1 MNGMSKSVRI
11 RLSIMMFMQYIMFA
25 VWWVPLAAYLVNIGI
40 DGLYKA
46 TILSSVG
53 LGCLAAPIIGMIA
66 DRHFASQ
73 KVLTVLNLLCAVLL
87 FLASKQENAM
97 LLFVLLLLAMFCYMP
112 TWSLT
117 NAIAMT
123 NSPSEKFPQIRVFG
137 SIGWVASGV
146 FSLVA
151 FKIYGTKIDGTA
163 TPLLCG
169 AGMALVAAIFNL
181 TLPNTPPPGKGK
193 KASIIDAFG
202 LRALT
207 LFKDFNFVL
216 FCIIS
221 MLVMIPFT
229 IYWTYCSEFLLDK
242 GFEFITITM
251 NWGQFVEMFFML
263 LVPLAI
269 ARKGIKWTMTVGLVA
284 TLVRFV
290 AFLSGG
296 LLDYTWLY
304 FVAILVHGIIFG
316 FFFVG
321 GQVYV
326 DKKAPKEIRAQA
338 QGLIVLICYGIGM
351 LIGNFFNGKLISHY
365 MTETIV
371 DGVTQKVYDWN
382 TIWAITTVIS
392 IVLLVAFC
400 LVFRDDVTK
409 TSGPMTISRSSDKGE
424 KKES

>member
-1 MNGMSKSVRI
+1 MSIRI
-11 RLSIMMFMQYIMFA
+11 RLSIMMFLQYIILA
-25 VWWVPLAAYLVNIGI
+25 VWSVPLAAYLVNIGI
-40 DGLYKA
+40 EGLYKA
-46 TILSSVG
+46 TILSSMA

-87 FLASKQENAM
+87 FLAAKQENAM
-97 LLFVLLLLAMFCYMP
+97 RLFVLLLFAMFCYMP

-123 NSPSEKFPQIRVFG
+123 NSPLEKFPQIRVFG

-151 FKIYGTKIDGTA
+151 LWIYGTKIDGTA

-202 LRALT
+202 LRALV
-207 LFKDFNFVL
+207 LLKDFNFAMFSV
-216 FCIIS
+216 IS
-221 MLVMIPFT
+221 MLMMIPFT
-229 IYWTYCSEFLLDK
+229 LYWTYNSEFLQDK
-242 GFEFITITM
+242 GFELITFTM
-251 NWGQFVEMFFML
+251 SLGQFGEIFFML

-351 LIGNFFNGKLISHY
+351 LVGNFFNGKLISHY

-392 IVLLVAFC
+392 VVLLAAFC

-409 TSGPMTISRSSDKGE
+409 VGKAMTVSRSSDKE
-424 KKES
+424 EMKEA

>member
-1 MNGMSKSVRI
+1 MSIRI
-11 RLSIMMFMQYIMFA
+11 RLSIMMFLQYIMFA
-25 VWWVPLAAYLVNIGI
+25 VWWQPLAAYLVNIGI
-40 DGLYKA
+40 EGLYKA
-46 TILSSVG
+46 TILSAVG

-87 FLASKQENAM
+87 FLAAKQDNAM
-97 LLFVLLLLAMFCYMP
+97 LLFVLLLFAMFCYMP

-123 NSPSEKFPQIRVFG
+123 NSPLEKFPQIRVFG

-151 FKIYGTKIDGTA
+151 LWIYGAKIDGTA

-207 LFKDFNFVL
+207 LLKDFNFAL
-216 FCIIS
+216 FSVIS
-221 MLVMIPFT
+221 MLMMIPFT
-229 IYWTYCSEFLLDK
+229 LYWTYNSEFLQDK
-242 GFEFITITM
+242 GFELITFTM
-251 NWGQFVEMFFML
+251 SLGQFGEIFFML

-296 LLDYTWLY
+296 LFDYTWLY

-351 LIGNFFNGKLISHY
+351 LVGNFFNGKLISHY

-371 DGVTQKVYDWN
+371 DGVTQKVYNWN

-409 TSGPMTISRSSDKGE
+409 TSEPMTVSRSSDKGE

>member
-1 MNGMSKSVRI
+1 MNGMSKSIRI
-11 RLSIMMFMQYIMFA
+11 RLSIMMFLQYMMFA
-25 VWWVPLAAYLVNIGI
+25 VWWQPLAAYLVNIGI
-40 DGLYKA
+40 EGLYKA

-87 FLASKQENAM
+87 FLAAKQENAM

-137 SIGWVASGV
+137 SIGWVASGA

-151 FKIYGTKIDGTA
+151 FKMYGTKIDGTA

-169 AGMALVAAIFNL
+169 AGMALVTAIFNL
-181 TLPNTPPPGKGK
+181 TLPNTPPPSKGK
-193 KASIIDAFG
+193 EASIIDAFG
-202 LRALT
+202 LRALVLLKDLNFA
-207 LFKDFNFVL
+207 LFS
-216 FCIIS
+216 IIS

-229 IYWTYCSEFLLDK
+229 IYWTYCSEFLQDK

-296 LLDYTWLY
+296 LFDYTWLY

-351 LIGNFFNGKLISHY
+351 LVGNFFNGKLISHY

-409 TSGPMTISRSSDKGE
+409 TSEPMTVSRSS
-424 KKES
+424 

>member
-1 MNGMSKSVRI
+1 MNGMSMSTRI
-11 RLSIMMFMQYIMFA
+11 RLSIMMFLQYLMFA
-25 VWWVPLAAYLVNIGI
+25 VWWQPLAAYLGNIGI
-40 DGLYKA
+40 EGLYKA
-46 TILSSVG
+46 AILSSVG
-53 LGCLAAPIIGMIA
+53 LGCLAAPIITMIA

-73 KVLTVLNLLCAVLL
+73 KVLAVLNLLCAVLL
-87 FLASKQENAM
+87 FLASKQTNAM
-97 LLFVLLLLAMFCYMP
+97 TLFVLLLFAMFCYMP

-137 SIGWVASGV
+137 SIGWVASGL
-146 FSLVA
+146 FSLAAMKV
-151 FKIYGTKIDGTA
+151 YGTKIDGTS

-169 AGMALVAAIFNL
+169 ACMALVTAIYNM

-193 KASIIDAFG
+193 EASIIDAFG
-202 LRALT
+202 LRALV
-207 LFKDFNFVL
+207 LLKNFNFAM
-216 FCIIS
+216 FSIIA

-229 IYWTYCSEFLLDK
+229 IYWTYCSVFLQDK
-242 GFEFITITM
+242 GFEFITVTM
-251 NWGQFVEMFFML
+251 NWGQFVEMFVML
-263 LVPLAI
+263 LVPI
-269 ARKGIKWTMTVGLVA
+269 ALVRYGVKWTMVAGLVA
-284 TLVRFV
+284 LLVRYV
-290 AFLSGG
+290 AFLCGG
-296 LLDYTWLY
+296 IFDYTSLY

-382 TIWAITTVIS
+382 TIWTVTTVIS
-392 IVLLVAFC
+392 VVLLAAFC

-409 TSGPMTISRSSDKGE
+409 AGEPETASQSSKLQQFKDA
-424 KKES
+424 

>member
-1 MNGMSKSVRI
+1 MNGMSMSIRI
-11 RLSIMMFMQYIMFA
+11 RLSMMMFLQYVMFA
-25 VWWVPLAAYLVNIGI
+25 VWWQPLAAYLGNIGI
-40 DGLYKA
+40 EGLYKA

-53 LGCLAAPIIGMIA
+53 LGCLAAPIITMIA

-73 KVLTVLNLLCAVLL
+73 KVLTALNFLCAVLL
-87 FLASKQENAM
+87 FLASKQTNA
-97 LLFVLLLLAMFCYMP
+97 LTLFVLLLFAMFCYMP

-117 NAIAMT
+117 NAIVMT
-123 NSPSEKFPQIRVFG
+123 HSPSEKFPQIRVFG
-137 SIGWVASGV
+137 SIGWVASGL

-151 FKIYGTKIDGTA
+151 MKVYGTKIDGTA

-169 AGMALVAAIFNL
+169 SIMAFVTAISNL
-181 TLPNTPPPGKGK
+181 TLPNTPPPSKGK
-193 KASIIDAFG
+193 EASIIDAFG
-202 LRALT
+202 LRALV
-207 LFKDFNFVL
+207 LLKNFNFAL
-216 FCIIS
+216 FGIIS

-229 IYWTYCSEFLLDK
+229 MYWTYCSEFLQDK
-242 GFEFITITM
+242 GFNFYTITM
-251 NWGQFVEMFFML
+251 NWGQVGEMGFML

-269 ARKGIKWTMTVGLVA
+269 ARKGIKWTMAVGLVA

-296 LLDYTWLY
+296 LFDYTWLY

-351 LIGNFFNGKLISHY
+351 LIGNFFNGKLILHY
-365 MTETIV
+365 TTETIV

-382 TIWAITTVIS
+382 TIWIVTTVIS
-392 IVLLVAFC
+392 VVLLAAFC

-409 TSGPMTISRSSDKGE
+409 AGEPVTVSQSSDKE
-424 KKES
+424 EMKES

>member
-1 MNGMSKSVRI
+1 MNGMSMSIRI
-11 RLSIMMFMQYIMFA
+11 RLSIMMFLQYIMFA
-25 VWWVPLAAYLVNIGI
+25 VWWQPMAAYLVNIGI
-40 DGLYKA
+40 EGLYKA

-53 LGCLAAPIIGMIA
+53 LGCLAAPIICMIA

-73 KVLTVLNLLCAVLL
+73 KVLTVLNLVCAVLL
-87 FLASKQENAM
+87 FLAAKQENAM
-97 LLFVLLLLAMFCYMP
+97 LLFFLLLFAMFCYMP

-163 TPLLCG
+163 TPLFCG
-169 AGMALVAAIFNL
+169 AGMALVTAIFNL

-207 LFKDFNFVL
+207 LLKDFNFAL
-216 FCIIS
+216 FSVIS
-221 MLVMIPFT
+221 MLMMIPFT
-229 IYWTYCSEFLLDK
+229 LYWTYNSEFLQDK
-242 GFEFITITM
+242 GFELITFTM
-251 NWGQFVEMFFML
+251 SLGQFGEIFFML

-269 ARKGIKWTMTVGLVA
+269 ARKGIKWTMAVGLVA

-296 LLDYTWLY
+296 LFDYTWLY

-351 LIGNFFNGKLISHY
+351 LVGNFFNGKLISHY

-409 TSGPMTISRSSDKGE
+409 TPTTGTYQ
-424 KKES
+424 

>member
-1 MNGMSKSVRI
+1 MNGMSMSIRI
-11 RLSIMMFMQYIMFA
+11 RLSLMMFLQYIMFA
-25 VWWVPLAAYLVNIGI
+25 VWWQPLAAYLVNIGI
-40 DGLYKA
+40 GGLYKA

-53 LGCLAAPIIGMIA
+53 LGCLAAPIVGMIA

-73 KVLTVLNLLCAVLL
+73 KVLALLNLLCAVLL
-87 FLASKQENAM
+87 FLAAKQENAM
-97 LLFVLLLLAMFCYMP
+97 SLFFILLFAMFCYMP

-163 TPLLCG
+163 IPLLCG
-169 AGMALVAAIFNL
+169 AGMALFTAIFNM

-193 KASIIDAFG
+193 EASIIDAFG

-207 LFKDFNFVL
+207 LLKNFNFAM
-216 FCIIS
+216 FSIIS
-221 MLVMIPFT
+221 LLMMIPFT
-229 IYWTYCSEFLLDK
+229 IYWTYCSEFLQDR

-251 NWGQFVEMFFML
+251 NWGQFGEMFFML

-269 ARKGIKWTMTVGLVA
+269 ARIGIKWTMVVGLVA
-284 TLVRFV
+284 TLIRYL

-296 LLDYTWLY
+296 MFNYTWLY

-338 QGLIVLICYGIGM
+338 QGLIVLICYGLGM
-351 LIGNFFNGKLISHY
+351 LVGNFFNGKLISHY

-371 DGVTQKVYDWN
+371 DGVTQKVYNWN
-382 TIWAITTVIS
+382 AVWSITTVIS
-392 IVLLVAFC
+392 IVLLAAFC
-400 LVFRDDVTK
+400 FVFRDDVTK
-409 TSGPMTISRSSDKGE
+409 ARGPMTVSQNSDKE
-424 KKES
+424 ENNES

>member
-1 MNGMSKSVRI
+1 
-11 RLSIMMFMQYIMFA
+11 
-25 VWWVPLAAYLVNIGI
+25 
-40 DGLYKA
+40 
-46 TILSSVG
+46 
-53 LGCLAAPIIGMIA
+53 
-66 DRHFASQ
+66 
-73 KVLTVLNLLCAVLL
+73 
-87 FLASKQENAM
+87 
-97 LLFVLLLLAMFCYMP
+97 
-112 TWSLT
+112 
-117 NAIAMT
+117 
-123 NSPSEKFPQIRVFG
+123 
-137 SIGWVASGV
+137 
-146 FSLVA
+146 
-151 FKIYGTKIDGTA
+151 
-163 TPLLCG
+163 
-169 AGMALVAAIFNL
+169 MALVAAIFNL

-207 LFKDFNFVL
+207 LLKDFNFAL
-216 FCIIS
+216 FSVIS
-221 MLVMIPFT
+221 MLMMIPFT
-229 IYWTYCSEFLLDK
+229 LYWTYNSEFLQDK
-242 GFEFITITM
+242 GFELITFTM
-251 NWGQFVEMFFML
+251 SLGQFGEIFFML

-269 ARKGIKWTMTVGLVA
+269 ARKGIKWTLAVGLVA

-296 LLDYTWLY
+296 LFDYTWLY

-351 LIGNFFNGKLISHY
+351 LVGNFFNGKLISHY

-392 IVLLVAFC
+392 IVLLVALC

-409 TSGPMTISRSSDKGE
+409 TPTTDTYQ
-424 KKES
+424 

>member
-1 MNGMSKSVRI
+1 MNGMSMSIRI
-11 RLSIMMFMQYIMFA
+11 RLSIMMFLQYIILA
-25 VWWVPLAAYLVNIGI
+25 VWSVPLAAYLVNIGI
-40 DGLYKA
+40 EGLYKA
-46 TILSSVG
+46 TILSSMA
-53 LGCLAAPIIGMIA
+53 LGCLAAPIITMIA

-87 FLASKQENAM
+87 FLAAKQDNAI
-97 LLFVLLLLAMFCYMP
+97 LLFVLLLFAMFCYMP

-123 NSPSEKFPQIRVFG
+123 NSPLEKFPQIRVFG

-151 FKIYGTKIDGTA
+151 LWIYGAKIDGTA

-207 LFKDFNFVL
+207 LLKDFNFAL
-216 FCIIS
+216 FSVIS
-221 MLVMIPFT
+221 MLMMIPFT
-229 IYWTYCSEFLLDK
+229 LYWTYNSEFLQDK
-242 GFEFITITM
+242 GFELITFTM
-251 NWGQFVEMFFML
+251 SLGQFGEIFFML

-269 ARKGIKWTMTVGLVA
+269 ARKGIKWTMAVGLVA

-296 LLDYTWLY
+296 LFDYTWLY

-351 LIGNFFNGKLISHY
+351 LVGNFFNGKLISHY

-371 DGVTQKVYDWN
+371 DGVAQKVYNWN

-392 IVLLVAFC
+392 IVLLVALC

-409 TSGPMTISRSSDKGE
+409 TPTTDTYQ
-424 KKES
+424 

>member
-1 MNGMSKSVRI
+1 
-11 RLSIMMFMQYIMFA
+11 MFLQYIILA
-25 VWWVPLAAYLVNIGI
+25 VWSVPLAAYLVNIGI
-40 DGLYKA
+40 EGLYKA
-46 TILSSVG
+46 TILSSMA
-53 LGCLAAPIIGMIA
+53 LGCLAAPIITMIA

-87 FLASKQENAM
+87 FLAAKQDNAM
-97 LLFVLLLLAMFCYMP
+97 LLFVLLLFAMFCYMP

-123 NSPSEKFPQIRVFG
+123 NSPLEKFPQIRVFG

-151 FKIYGTKIDGTA
+151 LWIYGAKIDGTA

-169 AGMALVAAIFNL
+169 AGMALIAAIFNL

-193 KASIIDAFG
+193 EASIVDAFG

-207 LFKDFNFVL
+207 LLKDFNFAL
-216 FCIIS
+216 FSVIS
-221 MLVMIPFT
+221 MLMMIPFT
-229 IYWTYCSEFLLDK
+229 LYWTYNSEFLQDK
-242 GFEFITITM
+242 GFELITFTM
-251 NWGQFVEMFFML
+251 SLGQFGEIFFML

-269 ARKGIKWTMTVGLVA
+269 ARKGIKWTLAVGLVA
-284 TLVRFV
+284 TLIRFV

-296 LLDYTWLY
+296 LFDYTWLY

-351 LIGNFFNGKLISHY
+351 LVGNFFNGKLISHY
-365 MTETIV
+365 MTETII
-371 DGVTQKVYDWN
+371 DGVAQKVYDWN

-392 IVLLVAFC
+392 IVLLVVFC
-400 LVFRDDVTK
+400 LVFRDDVKKVGKAMTV
-409 TSGPMTISRSSDKGE
+409 SGSSDKGE

>member
-1 MNGMSKSVRI
+1 
-11 RLSIMMFMQYIMFA
+11 
-25 VWWVPLAAYLVNIGI
+25 
-40 DGLYKA
+40 
-46 TILSSVG
+46 
-53 LGCLAAPIIGMIA
+53 
-66 DRHFASQ
+66 
-73 KVLTVLNLLCAVLL
+73 
-87 FLASKQENAM
+87 
-97 LLFVLLLLAMFCYMP
+97 
-112 TWSLT
+112 
-117 NAIAMT
+117 MT

-181 TLPNTPPPGKGK
+181 TLPNTPPPSKGK

-216 FCIIS
+216 FSIIS
-221 MLVMIPFT
+221 ILMMIPFT
-229 IYWTYCSEFLLDK
+229 IYWTYCSEFLQDK

-251 NWGQFVEMFFML
+251 NWGQFAEMFFML

-269 ARKGIKWTMTVGLVA
+269 ARKGIKWTLTVGLIA

-296 LLDYTWLY
+296 LFDYTWLY

-371 DGVTQKVYDWN
+371 DGVTQKVYNWN

-400 LVFRDDVTK
+400 LVFRDDVKK
-409 TSGPMTISRSSDKGE
+409 TPTTGTNQ
-424 KKES
+424 

>member
-1 MNGMSKSVRI
+1 MNEMSKSIRI
-11 RLSIMMFMQYIMFA
+11 RLSIMMFLQYIMFA
-25 VWWVPLAAYLVNIGI
+25 VWWQPLAAYLVNIGI
-40 DGLYKA
+40 EGLYKA

-87 FLASKQENAM
+87 FLAAKQDNAM
-97 LLFVLLLLAMFCYMP
+97 LLFVLLLFAMFCYMP

-169 AGMALVAAIFNL
+169 AGMALVTAIFNL

-193 KASIIDAFG
+193 EASIIDAFG
-202 LRALT
+202 LRAFVL
-207 LFKDFNFVL
+207 LKDFNFAL
-216 FCIIS
+216 FSIIS

-229 IYWTYCSEFLLDK
+229 IYWTYCSEFLQDK

-269 ARKGIKWTMTVGLVA
+269 ARKGIKWTMVVGLVA

-296 LLDYTWLY
+296 LFDYTWLY

-351 LIGNFFNGKLISHY
+351 LVGNFFNGKLISHY

-409 TSGPMTISRSSDKGE
+409 TSEPTYANR
-424 KKES
+424 

>member
-1 MNGMSKSVRI
+1 MNGMSKSIRI
-11 RLSIMMFMQYIMFA
+11 RLSIMMFLQYIMLA
-25 VWWVPLAAYLVNIGI
+25 VWSVPLAAYLVNIGI
-40 DGLYKA
+40 DGLYKI
-46 TILSSVG
+46 TILSSMA
-53 LGCLAAPIIGMIA
+53 LGCLAAPIITMIA

-87 FLASKQENAM
+87 FLAAKQENAM
-97 LLFVLLLLAMFCYMP
+97 SLFVLLLFAMFCYMP

-123 NSPSEKFPQIRVFG
+123 HSPLEKFPQIRVFG

-151 FKIYGTKIDGTA
+151 LWIYGAKIDGTA
-163 TPLLCG
+163 TPLFCG

-207 LFKDFNFVL
+207 LLKDFNFAL
-216 FCIIS
+216 FSVIS
-221 MLVMIPFT
+221 MLMMIPFT
-229 IYWTYCSEFLLDK
+229 LYWTYNSEFLQDK
-242 GFEFITITM
+242 GFELITFTM
-251 NWGQFVEMFFML
+251 SLGQFGEIFFML

-269 ARKGIKWTMTVGLVA
+269 ARKGIKWTMAVGLVA

-296 LLDYTWLY
+296 LFDYTWLY

-409 TSGPMTISRSSDKGE
+409 TSEPMTVSPSSDKGE

>member
-1 MNGMSKSVRI
+1 MNGMSMSIRI
-11 RLSIMMFMQYIMFA
+11 RLSMMMFLQYMMFA
-25 VWWVPLAAYLVNIGI
+25 VWWQPLAAYLGNIGI
-40 DGLYKA
+40 EGLYKA
-46 TILSSVG
+46 AILSSVG
-53 LGCLAAPIIGMIA
+53 LGCLAAPIITMIA

-73 KVLTVLNLLCAVLL
+73 KILAVLNLLCAVLL
-87 FLASKQENAM
+87 FLASKQTNAM
-97 LLFVLLLLAMFCYMP
+97 ILFVLLLLAMFCYMP

-117 NAIAMT
+117 NAVAMT

-146 FSLVA
+146 FSLAALKV
-151 FKIYGTKIDGTA
+151 YGTKIDGTA

-169 AGMALVAAIFNL
+169 AGMALVTAIFNL

-193 KASIIDAFG
+193 EASIVDAFG
-202 LRALT
+202 LRALV
-207 LFKDFNFVL
+207 LLKDFNFAL
-216 FCIIS
+216 FSIIS

-229 IYWTYCSEFLLDK
+229 IYWTYCSEFLQDR
-242 GFEFITITM
+242 GFEFITVTM
-251 NWGQFVEMFFML
+251 NWGQFGEMFFML
-263 LVPLAI
+263 LVPLAL
-269 ARKGIKWTMTVGLVA
+269 ARIGVKWTMVVGLVA
-284 TLVRFV
+284 LLVRYV

-296 LLDYTWLY
+296 IFDYTSLY

-338 QGLIVLICYGIGM
+338 QGLIVLVCYGVGM

-365 MTETIV
+365 MSEKIV

-382 TIWAITTVIS
+382 TIWTITTVIS
-392 IVLLVAFC
+392 VVLLSAFC
-400 LVFRDDVTK
+400 LIFRDDVTK
-409 TSGPMTISRSSDKGE
+409 ADKPMTVSRSSDKGE
-424 KKES
+424 K

>member
-1 MNGMSKSVRI
+1 MNGMSMSIRI
-11 RLSIMMFMQYIMFA
+11 RLSIMMFLQYIMFA
-25 VWWVPLAAYLVNIGI
+25 VWWQPLAAYLVNIGI

-53 LGCLAAPIIGMIA
+53 LGCLAAPIICMIA

-87 FLASKQENAM
+87 FLAAKQENAM

-146 FSLVA
+146 FSLVV

-169 AGMALVAAIFNL
+169 AGMALVTAIFNL

-193 KASIIDAFG
+193 EASIIDAFG
-202 LRALT
+202 LRALV
-207 LFKDFNFVL
+207 LLKDFNFAL
-216 FCIIS
+216 FSIIS

-229 IYWTYCSEFLLDK
+229 IYWTYCSEFLQDK

-251 NWGQFVEMFFML
+251 NWGQFGEMFFML

-269 ARKGIKWTMTVGLVA
+269 ARKGIKWTMAVGLVA

-296 LLDYTWLY
+296 LFDYTWLY

-351 LIGNFFNGKLISHY
+351 LVGNFFNGKLISHY

-371 DGVTQKVYDWN
+371 DGVAQKVYDWN

-392 IVLLVAFC
+392 VVLLAAFC

-409 TSGPMTISRSSDKGE
+409 TSEPMTVSRSSDKGE

>member
-1 MNGMSKSVRI
+1 
-11 RLSIMMFMQYIMFA
+11 
-25 VWWVPLAAYLVNIGI
+25 
-40 DGLYKA
+40 
-46 TILSSVG
+46 
-53 LGCLAAPIIGMIA
+53 
-66 DRHFASQ
+66 
-73 KVLTVLNLLCAVLL
+73 
-87 FLASKQENAM
+87 
-97 LLFVLLLLAMFCYMP
+97 
-112 TWSLT
+112 
-117 NAIAMT
+117 MT

-151 FKIYGTKIDGTA
+151 LKVYGTNIDGTA

-193 KASIIDAFG
+193 EASIIDAFG
-202 LRALT
+202 LRALV
-207 LFKDFNFVL
+207 LLKDFNFAL
-216 FCIIS
+216 FGIIS

-229 IYWTYCSEFLLDK
+229 IYWSYCSEFLQDR

-251 NWGQFVEMFFML
+251 NWGQFGEMFFML
-263 LVPLAI
+263 LVPLAL
-269 ARKGIKWTMTVGLVA
+269 ARIGVKWTMVVGLVA
-284 TLVRFV
+284 SLIRYV

-296 LLDYTWLY
+296 VLDYTWLY

-351 LIGNFFNGKLISHY
+351 LVGNFFNGKLISHY

-371 DGVTQKVYDWN
+371 DGVVQKVYDWN
-382 TIWAITTVIS
+382 TIWTIITVIS
-392 IVLLVAFC
+392 VVLLAAFC

-409 TSGPMTISRSSDKGE
+409 AGGPMTVSQSSDKGE
-424 KKES
+424 MKES

>member
-1 MNGMSKSVRI
+1 MNGMSKSIRI

-409 TSGPMTISRSSDKGE
+409 TSGPMTVSRSSDKGE

>member
-1 MNGMSKSVRI
+1 
-11 RLSIMMFMQYIMFA
+11 MMFLQYIIMA
-25 VWWVPLAAYLVNIGI
+25 VWSVPLAAYLVNIGI
-40 DGLYKA
+40 EGLYKA
-46 TILSSVG
+46 TILSSMA
-53 LGCLAAPIIGMIA
+53 LGCLAAPIITMIA

-73 KVLTVLNLLCAVLL
+73 KVLMVLNLLCAVLL
-87 FLASKQENAM
+87 FLAAKQENAM
-97 LLFVLLLLAMFCYMP
+97 SLFVLLLLAMFCYMP

-123 NSPSEKFPQIRVFG
+123 NSPLEKFPQIRVFG

-151 FKIYGTKIDGTA
+151 LWIYGAKIDGTA
-163 TPLLCG
+163 TPLFCG

-207 LFKDFNFVL
+207 LLKDFNFAL
-216 FCIIS
+216 FSVIS
-221 MLVMIPFT
+221 MLMMIPFT
-229 IYWTYCSEFLLDK
+229 LYWTYNSEFLQDK
-242 GFEFITITM
+242 GFELITFTM
-251 NWGQFVEMFFML
+251 SLGQFGEIFFML

-269 ARKGIKWTMTVGLVA
+269 ARKGIKWTMAVGLVA

-296 LLDYTWLY
+296 LFDYTWLY

-338 QGLIVLICYGIGM
+338 QGLIVLICFGIGM
-351 LIGNFFNGKLISHY
+351 LVGNFFNGKLISHY

-409 TSGPMTISRSSDKGE
+409 TPTTDTYQ
-424 KKES
+424 

>member
-1 MNGMSKSVRI
+1 MNGMSMSVRM
-11 RLSIMMFMQYIMFA
+11 RLSAMMFLQYIMFA
-25 VWWVPLAAYLVNIGI
+25 VWWQPLAAYLVNIGI
-40 DGLYKA
+40 GGLYKA

-53 LGCLAAPIIGMIA
+53 LGCLAAPIITMIA

-73 KVLTVLNLLCAVLL
+73 KILVVLNLLCAVLL
-87 FLASKQENAM
+87 FLAAKQDDAM
-97 LLFVLLLLAMFCYMP
+97 LLFLLLLLAMFCYMP

-123 NSPSEKFPQIRVFG
+123 NCPSEKFPQIRVFG
-137 SIGWVASGV
+137 SIGWVASGL

-151 FKIYGTKIDGTA
+151 LKVYGTKIDGTA

-169 AGMALVAAIFNL
+169 AGMALVTAISNL
-181 TLPNTPPPGKGK
+181 TLPNTPPPSKGQE
-193 KASIIDAFG
+193 ASIVDAFG
-202 LRALT
+202 LRALV
-207 LFKDFNFVL
+207 LLKDFNFAL

-221 MLVMIPFT
+221 LLVMIPFT
-229 IYWTYCSEFLLDK
+229 IYWTYCSEFLQDR

-251 NWGQFVEMFFML
+251 NWGQFGEMFFML

-269 ARKGIKWTMTVGLVA
+269 ARIGIKWTMAVGLIA
-284 TLVRFV
+284 SLVRYV

-296 LLDYTWLY
+296 MFDNTSLY

-351 LIGNFFNGKLISHY
+351 LVGNFFNGKLISHY

-371 DGVTQKVYDWN
+371 DGVAQKVYNWN
-382 TIWAITTVIS
+382 AIWAITTVIS
-392 IVLLVAFC
+392 IVLLAAFC
-400 LVFRDDVTK
+400 LIFHNDVTK
-409 TSGPMTISRSSDKGE
+409 GGESVTVERHPDKG
-424 KKES
+424 S

>member
-1 MNGMSKSVRI
+1 MSIRI
-11 RLSIMMFMQYIMFA
+11 RLSVMMFLQYMMFA
-25 VWWVPLAAYLVNIGI
+25 VWWQPLAAYLVNIGI
-40 DGLYKA
+40 EGLYKA

-73 KVLTVLNLLCAVLL
+73 KVLTVLNLVCAVLL
-87 FLASKQENAM
+87 FLAAKQDNAM
-97 LLFVLLLLAMFCYMP
+97 LLFVLLLFAMFCYMP

-123 NSPSEKFPQIRVFG
+123 NSPLEKFPQIRVFG

-151 FKIYGTKIDGTA
+151 LKIYGAKIDGTA

-207 LFKDFNFVL
+207 LLKDFNFAL
-216 FCIIS
+216 FSVIS
-221 MLVMIPFT
+221 MLMMIPFT
-229 IYWTYCSEFLLDK
+229 LYWTYNSEFLQDK
-242 GFEFITITM
+242 GFELITFTM
-251 NWGQFVEMFFML
+251 SLGQFGEIFFML

-296 LLDYTWLY
+296 LFDYTWLY

-351 LIGNFFNGKLISHY
+351 LVGNFFNGKLISHY

-392 IVLLVAFC
+392 VVLLVAFC

-409 TSGPMTISRSSDKGE
+409 VGEPITVSRSTDKGE